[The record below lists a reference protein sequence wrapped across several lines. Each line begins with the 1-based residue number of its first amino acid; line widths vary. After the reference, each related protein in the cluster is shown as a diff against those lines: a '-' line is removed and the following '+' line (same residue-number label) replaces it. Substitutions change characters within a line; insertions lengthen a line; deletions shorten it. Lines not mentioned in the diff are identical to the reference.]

1 MGEGSGFNAS
11 WEPPPQGRLAQPGAA
26 QPSLDGPEVAE
37 SASLNTVWAPPSGGL
52 GAPPPSGSPVVSSGP
67 AAPSSG
73 PPVVPTALND
83 RSTVLARRTAQLPQ
97 VQGPQTGVASAAA
110 GYGAVPFTGAL
121 PLDTEYATFW
131 TRLGARFIDFF
142 FVLFVFVPVLVG
154 VTAGIAAAT
163 GADPL
168 IAALI
173 AVWLDIGLWEL
184 AYYLV
189 GASHGQTI
197 GKRVL
202 GIKVCREDNGGRIGF
217 WKALG
222 RMFASILSSLVLYI
236 GWLAPLWTPKH
247 QTWHDSMTHTVVIRD
262 RKARLATPAVV
273 WGLVWT
279 LISGGAFG
287 GLAVWG
293 INAIEDAGYDLQRTS
308 ESYGYDYGTDEGLSD
323 YDSGDDYSDE
333 GDGYTEPDQGD
344 SFGDE
349 SLGGGE
355 SYGGADPQLD
365 SLADEC
371 ETGSMSSCD
380 DLYSSTGQGTD
391 LEAFAMTC
399 GGRRSLPVSHT
410 SCVAWDNEESR
421 SRSYDDDYSGGSSGS
436 SGYRARSSGSLESI
450 AADMDSQ
457 VRALSGSWVVQ
468 LSSSTTYTDNQAGI
482 APMSEY
488 EILDRLNTAEARY
501 SGTSYTPLLLWTG
514 DYNFKYSDMW
524 VVVLDRRSDTYEGA
538 LGFCASEGYGRDHC
552 LAKYLDQSSNW
563 DHTSKMMPRPGEA
576 D

>member
-11 WEPPPQGRLAQPGAA
+11 WEPPAQTDLARSGFDAPEAAEPG
-26 QPSLDGPEVAE
+26 E
-37 SASLNTVWAPPSGGL
+37 LNTAWAPPTAAPS
-52 GAPPPSGSPVVSSGP
+52 APPPAGLPVASVAPP
-67 AAPSSG
+67 AM
-73 PPVVPTALND
+73 PTTGTD
-83 RSTVLARRTAQLPQ
+83 RSTVLARRTAPIPQ
-97 VQGPQTGVASAAA
+97 VPGPESGSPAGMGGAVAASP
-110 GYGAVPFTGAL
+110 AVPFVGAL
-121 PLDTEYATFW
+121 PLDTEYVSFW
-131 TRLGARFIDFF
+131 TRLGARIIDFF

-168 IAALI
+168 IAAII

-202 GIKVCREDNGGRIGF
+202 GIKVCREDNGGRLGF

-236 GWLAPLWTPKH
+236 GWLAPLWTPKR

-262 RKARLATPAVV
+262 RQARLATPAVV

-279 LISGGAFG
+279 LVSGGAFG

-293 INAIEDAGYDLQRTS
+293 INAIEDAGYDLQTTS
-308 ESYGYDYGTDEGLSD
+308 DSSYEYDYGADDD
-323 YDSGDDYSDE
+323 YSEYGSGDDYSIGE
-333 GDGYTEPDQGD
+333 EDGYGYSEPDLDDSVGD
-344 SFGDE
+344 DD

-355 SYGGADPQLD
+355 SYGGADSYLD
-365 SLADEC
+365 SLAGEC

-380 DLYSSTGQGTD
+380 DLYSDTASGSD
-391 LEAFAMTC
+391 LEALAMTC
-399 GGRRSLPVSHT
+399 GGRRPLPLTHS
-410 SCVAWDNEESR
+410 SCVAWDAEGSR
-421 SRSYDDDYSGGSSGS
+421 PRSYDDGHSSGS
-436 SGYRARSSGSLESI
+436 SGSGYSASSSGSLSSI

-468 LSSSTTYTDNQAGI
+468 LSSSTTYADNQAGI
-482 APMSEY
+482 AAMSES
-488 EILDRLNTAEARY
+488 EILDRLNSAERRY

-524 VVVLDRRSDTYEGA
+524 VVVLDRRYDTYEDA
-538 LGFCASEGYGRDHC
+538 LGFCASEGYDRDHC

-563 DHTSKMMPRPGEA
+563 DHTSKLMPE
-576 D
+576 